1 VVALAKDNKSWA
13 KADAKPIMAAGM
25 FMLTLV
31 LV

>member
-1 VVALAKDNKSWA
+1 VGALAKDSKSWG